1 MSVVPLSLS
10 RSVSTS
16 VAARHWHTALASVR
30 LANISGAHRAEG
42 RGAVAWLAVWVA
54 CGVGI
59 AFGHVCL
66 RLQVTALGYQLS
78 AARQV
83 IEKLEQ
89 ESHELTLEV
98 ARLEAPVRLEEM
110 ARVRLRMAPPAR
122 GQEAILP

>member
-1 MSVVPLSLS
+1 MVPVSLS
-10 RSVSTS
+10 RSVSSS
-16 VAARHWHTALASVR
+16 VAARHWHVAFASVR
-30 LANISGAHRAEG
+30 LANISGARRAEG

-54 CGVGI
+54 CGIAI

-78 AARQV
+78 TERQV

-89 ESHELTLEV
+89 ESHELTLAV
-98 ARLEAPVRLEEM
+98 ARLEAPGRLEEM
-110 ARVRLRMAPPAR
+110 ARVRLRMAPPVK